1 VAPFAGDRT
10 AHGRTLHA
18 APLVRRARRLNRA
31 GFRVFRVS
39 DPSEALRLANE
50 EAPAVLITRILQ
62 PGYAMDGIELTRGIT
77 SSPAT
82 ASTPVVI
89 MTSLS
94 QLEHRE
100 AVSAAGCDV
109 YLLLPVLPDELVS
122 IVSRLAKR
130 PR

>member
-1 VAPFAGDRT
+1 MQLSRQNVILLTYNADEREMYGD
-10 AHGRTLHA
+10 ALDH
-18 APLVRRARRLNRA
+18 A

-62 PGYAMDGIELTRGIT
+62 PGYAMDGIELTRKVK
-77 SSPAT
+77 SSPTT
-82 ASTPVVI
+82 ASIPVVI
-89 MTSLS
+89 TTSLLPS
-94 QLEHRE
+94 EHRE
-100 AVSAAGCDV
+100 PAYAAGCDE

-122 IVSRLAKR
+122 VVSRLAKR